1 MVVGSG
7 DDDDDNGDDDNN
19 NSKIIINIM
28 TSCVVSFVFPFRRIS
43 KNLRKM
49 VCFKYNHNVCV
60 DFCMHGHPNSMR
72 QSDLQKSKMH
82 QSFPKKIY
90 YIDTMLY
97 VLERF

>member
-43 KNLRKM
+43 KKDGL
-49 VCFKYNHNVCV
+49 FQIQSQCV
-60 DFCMHGHPNSMR
+60 R
-72 QSDLQKSKMH
+72 
-82 QSFPKKIY
+82 
-90 YIDTMLY
+90 
-97 VLERF
+97 